1 MYISHKHKKKVCMI
15 PKTILTFA
23 NEGYTN
29 VPAKIMPHLFAGTS
43 DIYYNIPLVL
53 IVIFSVLI

>member
-1 MYISHKHKKKVCMI
+1 MI